1 MNNLSKIVIASAAGI
16 AVGGALGLLFAS
28 ETGIKTRKDIS
39 KKSKKILGK
48 INDHV
53 GKERLI
59 ELKEEFEDQLE
70 KINDRIKKFAN
81 IS

>member
-1 MNNLSKIVIASAAGI
+1 MNNLSKIVISSAAGI

-48 INDHV
+48 INEHV
-53 GKERLI
+53 GKERLM